1 MGKGRLGQALR
12 HLRRLASGGPAA
24 DCPDRQLLRRY
35 TEQRDEAAFA
45 ALVERHGP
53 LVLGVCRAVL
63 GHAQDAEDAFQA
75 AFLVLAQKAGS
86 IRNSDSVGSWLYG
99 VAHRTALRARRD
111 MVRRGQRESKAAERS
126 PEQPPSEAALRELQA
141 ILHEEV
147 QRLPQRERAPF
158 VLCCLENRSREEAAR
173 ELGWKEG
180 TVSCRVAR
188 ARERLRQRLARR
200 GVDLSAVLCAV
211 AVAQGSTDAGTPAAL
226 AAAAVRGALGGA
238 GGTAPA
244 RVVTLAKDVGKGMAM
259 SKVKTGLAL
268 ALALGLLVSGIGL
281 AAHQATTAPAPQG
294 DGQKPA
300 AAAPGPEKA
309 PMKMPKG
316 LDRNG
321 DPLPKGAVARLGTVR
336 FHHGFHAAA
345 VAFAPDGKT
354 LAAGGFSVVSLWDAA
369 TGKELDRFRAEG
381 DASAWLDSVTFSPDS
396 RLVAWGTADKV
407 ILHERATGK
416 QRQLTG
422 HKNVIHVVKFSRDG
436 KRLASSSGDRTAR
449 LWDVTAG
456 HELRRFEGHG
466 GEVRGLDLSADGKR
480 LVTGGD
486 DKTIRLWDAESGKE
500 LQQFLGHTQEL
511 YAVAFSPDGQ
521 LLASGA
527 GDQTVRVWE
536 VATGKQ
542 SRHFQGRQTVRSV
555 IFSPNGKLFAASDMD
570 GVLRLFETAT
580 GGLVHEMRQADAAS
594 GIAFSP
600 DGTVLASAGSE
611 NGGIYRWD
619 VATGKELR
627 QEPGHRGRV
636 DRVAVSPDGKLI
648 ASAGREAGIRLW
660 SAATGEELGQLPTK
674 EGRFLS
680 LAFSPD
686 GKALS
691 SSAAEWVIRL
701 WDPVRREALRT
712 LDVKGVAL
720 NLAFAP
726 DGRTLAGSDSK
737 GVTLWDSQTGK
748 VLRRLDSDSSPKQ
761 LEDRLG
767 SYPAL
772 AVASRGRLLASVGPD
787 AVIYL
792 WDPLTGKRLRSL
804 PKSQGEIYSLALTP
818 DGEFLV
824 STGGRVR
831 GKASNYT
838 FCLWRTA
845 TGELVRSWQ
854 ADGFYAPAFA
864 LSPDGKSLAVTEALS
879 LHVLELATGRQRAS
893 FSGHRG
899 PIRSIAFAPD
909 GRTAVTA
916 SEDSTLLIWDLSG
929 AAAEKTRP

>member
-12 HLRRLASGGPAA
+12 HLRRLAGGGTAA

-35 TEQRDEAAFA
+35 AEQRDEAAFA

-53 LVLGVCRAVL
+53 LVLGVCRSVL

-86 IRNSDSVGSWLYG
+86 IRNSDSIGSWLYG
-99 VAHRTALRARRD
+99 VAYRTALRARRD
-111 MVRRGQRESKAAERS
+111 MVRRGQREGKAAERS

-147 QRLPQRERAPF
+147 QRLPQRYRAPF
-158 VLCCLENRSREEAAR
+158 VLCCLEDRSREEAAR

-200 GVDLSAVLCAV
+200 GIDLSAVLCAV
-211 AVAQGSTDAGTPAAL
+211 AVAQGSADASPPAAL
-226 AAAAVRGALGGA
+226 AAAAVRGAGT

-244 RVVTLAKDVGKGMAM
+244 RVTTLAKAVGKGMVM

-268 ALALGLLVSGIGL
+268 ALAVGLLVGSIGL
-281 AAHQATTAPAPQG
+281 AAHQATTAPAPQDG
-294 DGQKPA
+294 GQKPA
-300 AAAPGPEKA
+300 AAPPGPEKA

-369 TGKELDRFRAEG
+369 TGKELGRFRAEN
-381 DASAWLDSVTFSPDS
+381 DFSAWLDSVTFSPDS

-436 KRLASSSGDRTAR
+436 KRLASASGDRTAR
-449 LWDVTAG
+449 LWDVATG
-456 HELRRFEGHG
+456 NELRRFEGHG

-500 LQQFLGHTQEL
+500 LRQFLGHTQEL

-521 LLASGA
+521 LVASGA

-542 SRHFQGRQTVRSV
+542 IRHFQGRQTVRSV
-555 IFSPNGKLFAASDMD
+555 VFSPNGKLFAASDMD

-611 NGGIYRWD
+611 NGGIYLWD

-627 QEPGHRGRV
+627 KEPGHRGRV

-648 ASAGREAGIRLW
+648 ASAGREPGIRLW
-660 SAATGEELGQLPTK
+660 SAATGEELGQLLTPK
-674 EGRFLS
+674 GQFLS

-686 GKALS
+686 GKILA
-691 SSAAEWVIRL
+691 SSAAEGVIRL
-701 WDPVRREALRT
+701 WDPVRRKALRT
-712 LDVKGVAL
+712 LAVEGVVFT
-720 NLAFAP
+720 LAFAP

-737 GVTLWDSQTGK
+737 SVTLWDSQTGK
-748 VLRRLDSDSSPKQ
+748 VLRLLDSDSSPKQ
-761 LEDRLG
+761 LEDSRG

-772 AVASRGRLLASVGPD
+772 AVAARGRLLASVGPG

-792 WDPLTGKRLRSL
+792 WDPTTGKRLRTL

-818 DGEFLV
+818 DGEHLV

-831 GKASNYT
+831 GKASNHT

-864 LSPDGKSLAVTEALS
+864 LSPDGKSLAVSEALS
-879 LHVLELATGRQRAS
+879 LHVLELATSRQRAS

-899 PIRSIAFAPD
+899 PIRAVAFAPD

-916 SEDSTLLIWDLSG
+916 SEDSTLLVWDLSG
-929 AAAEKTRP
+929 AVAEKGRP

>member
-1 MGKGRLGQALR
+1 
-12 HLRRLASGGPAA
+12 
-24 DCPDRQLLRRY
+24 
-35 TEQRDEAAFA
+35 
-45 ALVERHGP
+45 
-53 LVLGVCRAVL
+53 
-63 GHAQDAEDAFQA
+63 
-75 AFLVLAQKAGS
+75 
-86 IRNSDSVGSWLYG
+86 
-99 VAHRTALRARRD
+99 
-111 MVRRGQRESKAAERS
+111 MV
-126 PEQPPSEAALRELQA
+126 
-141 ILHEEV
+141 
-147 QRLPQRERAPF
+147 
-158 VLCCLENRSREEAAR
+158 
-173 ELGWKEG
+173 
-180 TVSCRVAR
+180 
-188 ARERLRQRLARR
+188 
-200 GVDLSAVLCAV
+200 
-211 AVAQGSTDAGTPAAL
+211 
-226 AAAAVRGALGGA
+226 
-238 GGTAPA
+238 
-244 RVVTLAKDVGKGMAM
+244 M

-268 ALALGLLVSGIGL
+268 ALALGLLVGGIGL
-281 AAHQATTAPAPQG
+281 AAHQATTGPTPQG
-294 DGQKPA
+294 GGQKPA

-316 LDRNG
+316 LDRHG

-381 DASAWLDSVTFSPDS
+381 DNSAWLDSVAFSPDS

-449 LWDVTAG
+449 LWDVATG
-456 HELRRFEGHG
+456 NELHRFEGHG
-466 GEVRGLDLSADGKR
+466 GEVRGLDLSADGKW

-486 DKTIRLWDAESGKE
+486 DKIIRLWDVESGKE
-500 LQQFLGHTQEL
+500 LRQLRGHTYEL

-521 LLASGA
+521 LVASGG
-527 GDQTVRVWE
+527 GDCTVRVWE
-536 VATGKQ
+536 VATGKPI
-542 SRHFQGRQTVRSV
+542 RHFQGRQTVRSV
-555 IFSPNGKLFAASDMD
+555 VFSPNGKLYAASDMD
-570 GVLRLFETAT
+570 GVLRLYETAT

-594 GIAFSP
+594 GIAFAP

-648 ASAGREAGIRLW
+648 ASAGREPGIRLW

-674 EGRFLS
+674 EGRFLA
-680 LAFSPD
+680 LAFSAD
-686 GKALS
+686 GKVLA

-712 LDVKGVAL
+712 LDMEGVAL
-720 NLAFAP
+720 NLAFEP

-748 VLRRLDSDSSPKQ
+748 VLRRLDSDSTPKQ
-761 LEDRLG
+761 LDDRRG

-772 AVASRGRLLASVGPD
+772 AVASRGRLLASVGPG

-804 PKSQGEIYSLALTP
+804 PKTQREIYSLALTP
-818 DGEFLV
+818 DGEYLV
-824 STGGRVR
+824 SAGGWVE
-831 GKASNYT
+831 GKMSNHN

-845 TGELVRSWQ
+845 TGELVRCWQ
-854 ADGFYAPAFA
+854 AGSLYPPAFA
-864 LSPDGKSLAVTEALS
+864 LSPDGKSLAVSADQS
-879 LHVLELATGRQRAS
+879 LHVLELATGHKRAS
-893 FSGHRG
+893 FSGHLG
-899 PIRSIAFAPD
+899 PINAIAFAPD
-909 GRTAVTA
+909 GRTVVTA
-916 SEDSTLLIWDLSG
+916 SADSTLLVWDLRD
-929 AAAEKTRP
+929 AAEEKIRP